1 MQGHSRSFVCL
12 LLATCALTACKPAT
26 SPASDGDAVATPTSA
41 APAATPSTLSTIAG
55 ALNPLATPKD
65 AIKVAMDKFLAVRSY
80 HATMDFEGGPGGA
93 MGHHEIDFV
102 APDRYRMVTPMGTQF
117 IVGDTMYMNVHGRTM
132 KVPIP
137 KGTLS
142 QWRDPAKL
150 GSAEAD
156 MTVQSQGSDSVGGV
170 PATKY
175 LVHHEQPHPGDV
187 TMWISHDDLPI
198 QIQVNNLIKAKGK
211 GMTST
216 TRYSR
221 FDDPTITVDPPQ

>member
-1 MQGHSRSFVCL
+1 MSRHDRRLTCL
-12 LLATCALTACKPAT
+12 LLVTCALAACKPAT
-26 SPASDGDAVATPTSA
+26 APASDAAAAASVAPASA
-41 APAATPSTLSTIAG
+41 TQADAPAALAKLAG
-55 ALNPLATPKD
+55 NLNPLASPKD
-65 AIKVAMDKFLAVRSY
+65 AIKAAMDRFLAVRSY

-117 IVGDTMYMNVHGRTM
+117 IVGDTMYIHVQGRTM
-132 KVPIP
+132 KVPMP

-150 GSAEAD
+150 SDAESD
-156 MTVQSQGSDSVGGV
+156 MTVQTQGSDTVGGV

-187 TMWISHDDLPI
+187 TMWINHDDLPI
-198 QIQVNNLIKAKGK
+198 QIQIQNLVKGNS
-211 GMTST
+211 MTST
-216 TRYSR
+216 IHYSR
-221 FDDPTITVDPPQ
+221 FNDPALQVDPPQ